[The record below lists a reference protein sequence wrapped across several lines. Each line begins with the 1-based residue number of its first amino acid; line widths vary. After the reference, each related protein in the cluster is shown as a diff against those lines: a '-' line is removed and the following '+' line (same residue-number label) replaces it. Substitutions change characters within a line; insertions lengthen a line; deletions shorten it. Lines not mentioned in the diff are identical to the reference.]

1 MLQAILEAVTTFGP
15 MVFLMLTPVLIP
27 LTVELVG
34 AITDRRTLFARAAA
48 PDTDTTAT
56 ALPTSSQLTQAQ
68 LTKAS

>member
-34 AITDRRTLFARAAA
+34 AITDSAARLAA
-48 PDTDTTAT
+48 
-56 ALPTSSQLTQAQ
+56 
-68 LTKAS
+68 